1 MVPEL
6 YGDGR
11 DFFVSILKSDLLE
24 MAISTLEVV
33 FKIIS
38 RRMSFCSASLILE
51 LRVSRKSTFGQSRAT
66 FVVVNF
72 LLCQSLRWFTKDAL
86 LFRL

>member
-1 MVPEL
+1 MSVSESTGDSRTLVLIPEL

-38 RRMSFCSASLILE
+38 RRMSFCSASL
-51 LRVSRKSTFGQSRAT
+51 
-66 FVVVNF
+66 
-72 LLCQSLRWFTKDAL
+72 
-86 LFRL
+86 

>member
-1 MVPEL
+1 VSVSESTGDSRSLVLVPEL

-38 RRMSFCSASLILE
+38 GRMCFCPTSL
-51 LRVSRKSTFGQSRAT
+51 
-66 FVVVNF
+66 
-72 LLCQSLRWFTKDAL
+72 
-86 LFRL
+86 